1 MSVTTK
7 EWMDAAGIDPLEGPA
22 RTAELLVA
30 SAHRCVD
37 WDIWGGSR
45 RLRYWDAL
53 AEAVRAACYSG
64 PRVADWWER
73 IGRQMSLGQPGKW
86 EDRRLVAELLACG
99 DDRAVL
105 DVLRKNADALVLR
118 VRVASDARKDA
129 YEAREAEQEAG
140 KQSEQESESGEAR
153 EQEGMF

>member
-53 AEAVRAACYSG
+53 AEAVREHAGLHYSVATTLLTRTYDDIG
-64 PRVADWWER
+64 ARSEERRV
-73 IGRQMSLGQPGKW
+73 GK
-86 EDRRLVAELLACG
+86 ECRL
-99 DDRAVL
+99 
-105 DVLRKNADALVLR
+105 
-118 VRVASDARKDA
+118 
-129 YEAREAEQEAG
+129 
-140 KQSEQESESGEAR
+140 
-153 EQEGMF
+153 